1 MLRIGTTMALPAVLR
16 SLGVN
21 PAEMLAEAGFD
32 IGLFDDP
39 DNLISYTARGRL
51 MAHCVARTGCQ
62 HLGLLVGQQN
72 ALHSLGL
79 VGSLV
84 KYSPDVGTALRNLV
98 RYLHLRIRGAVPTL
112 TAGGSAAIF
121 GYHQYQ
127 SGSPAADQVA
137 DGAVAFMFNILRD
150 LCGSGWKPAEVWF
163 AHREPENVEPFR
175 EFFHVLP
182 RFDAEQNALVFSS
195 SWLRRPLSAADA
207 NLQRLLQ
214 KQMNALEV
222 RHSDDFPEQVRSVL
236 RASLVTRNAGA
247 DDIAALF
254 SMHARTLHRRLNACG
269 TGFRQIL
276 DEIRFEIARET
287 LENSALAIDE
297 TAALLDYADARSFIR
312 AFRRWSGTT
321 PAKWRASRNNR
332 KRNFVAIRR

>member
-51 MAHCVARTGCQ
+51 MAHCVARTGCH

-112 TAGGSAAIF
+112 TAGGGAAIF

-137 DGAVAFMFNILRD
+137 DGAVAFMHNILRD

-195 SWLRRPLSAADA
+195 SWLRRPLSVADA

-214 KQMNALEV
+214 KQMNAVEV

-254 SMHARTLHRRLNACG
+254 SMHARTFHRRLNACG

-297 TAALLDYADARSFIR
+297 TAALLKYADARSFIR

-321 PAKWRASRNNR
+321 PAKWRASRDSR
-332 KRNFVAIRR
+332 QSMFVAHAR